1 MEIRLG
7 RSRPQRER
15 GPDLFPRPP
24 CPRGRGRY
32 YLMMCR
38 SVDANPSRS
47 EFLGLLPV
55 RHVCTLTIVRSGV
68 TGGPFTKYL
77 FLVI

>member
-1 MEIRLG
+1 MICG
-7 RSRPQRER
+7 
-15 GPDLFPRPP
+15 
-24 CPRGRGRY
+24 
-32 YLMMCR
+32 R